1 VLRAPIQAAVIGP
14 FSSESAFRAAIEDN

>member
-14 FSSESAFRAAIEDN
+14 FSSESAFRAAIKS